1 MLFRSFFCLLMLTV
15 PGQCAL
21 PPGIKN
27 AMRGGEP
34 HEQAE
39 ASVDNRKL
47 VVPGASQAS
56 GLELRISPPA
66 QAPEEQQEDL
76 DSIMRAEDLKRQ
88 AADSDMRKLQA
99 DMLHAEYRKLKDIIQ
114 AAVQTSR

>member
-1 MLFRSFFCLLMLTV
+1 M
-15 PGQCAL
+15 

-39 ASVDNRKL
+39 AGVDNRKL